1 MQTVT
6 NETELL
12 LNSRPLRV
20 LHDDDLEK
28 PFTPNQ
34 RLYGCQLHFDNY
46 KERIVDGVFPA
57 HKWIEYLEIVFNH
70 F

>member
-12 LNSRPLRV
+12 LNSRPLGV
-20 LHDDDLEK
+20 LQDDNLEE
-28 PFTPNQ
+28 PFTLNQ
-34 RLYGCQLHFDNY
+34 RLYGCQLHFNNY
-46 KERIVDGVFPA
+46 NERIVDGVFPV
-57 HKWIEYLEIVFNH
+57 HKWIEYLEIVFDH